1 MTLVILITARRT
13 TFAVGGAALTGYFVL
28 PRWAVEAIIFFFI
41 ILIFAV
47 WAVPAVISFV
57 VAAGR
62 RCTLTPQ
69 HLFEI
74 LGAASLGALL
84 EERAKG
90 SRIGELFQGI
100 VLQLLL
106 RAGVVVQG
114 LDDGIR
120 LETKDKRQP
129 REDVEATHVGRES

>member
-1 MTLVILITARRT
+1 M
-13 TFAVGGAALTGYFVL
+13 
-28 PRWAVEAIIFFFI
+28 
-41 ILIFAV
+41 
-47 WAVPAVISFV
+47 V

-69 HLFEI
+69 HLVEI

-90 SRIGELFQGI
+90 SRIGELFLGL

-129 REDVEATHVGRES
+129 REDVEATHVGRKGVLRR